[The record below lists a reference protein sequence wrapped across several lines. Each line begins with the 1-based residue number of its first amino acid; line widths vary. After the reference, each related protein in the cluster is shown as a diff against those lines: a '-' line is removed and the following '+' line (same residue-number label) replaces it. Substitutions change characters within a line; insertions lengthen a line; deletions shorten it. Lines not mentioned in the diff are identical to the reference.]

1 MLNKNMVR
9 EVLISKLFLHA
20 ILKILIEK
28 GELHPYL
35 ISREL
40 QQYFKISIIDS
51 NLYPALYTLE
61 GNGFITSEQLLIGN
75 RYRKYFKI
83 VLLPKSTIL

>member
-1 MLNKNMVR
+1 MTR
-9 EVLISKLFLHA
+9 EALISKLFLHS
-20 ILKILIEK
+20 ILRILIEK

-40 QQYFKISIIDS
+40 QKYFKPNVIDY
-51 NLYPALYTLE
+51 NLYPALYILE
-61 GNGFITSEQLLIGN
+61 SNGFITSEQLLIGK

-83 VLLPKSTIL
+83 VSLAN